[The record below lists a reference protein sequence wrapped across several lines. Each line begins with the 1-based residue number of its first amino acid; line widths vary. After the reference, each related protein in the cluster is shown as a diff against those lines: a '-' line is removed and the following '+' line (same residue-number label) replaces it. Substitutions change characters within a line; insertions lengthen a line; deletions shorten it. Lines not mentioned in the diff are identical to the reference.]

1 MQIMQ
6 LQVCVNGRVGRF
18 LWVPED
24 LKASPRLL
32 THTTRSRRSNM
43 ILAVIANSGYTTERS
58 GADIDYKWLEHVIA
72 GRVRTLS
79 ARDNVHHR

>member
-1 MQIMQ
+1 MCWPDTSVSTRCPAVASESQHIPSEPVPC
-6 LQVCVNGRVGRF
+6 LVNGRVGRI

-58 GADIDYKWLEHVIA
+58 GAEH
-72 GRVRTLS
+72 
-79 ARDNVHHR
+79 